1 MSTTNVSY
9 REQWAR
15 AVSEQKL
22 KDDFKALGHEP
33 TWDECNTIFE
43 EKTGLRP
50 ENPTSFKVGIVG
62 AGCAGLFTGMI
73 IDFINKNVEGLH
85 LQYEILEAASKDRL
99 GGRLYTY
106 KFPVKADS
114 PKGPHVR
121 ALNGHPFIRRTDA
134 IAGLL

>member
-1 MSTTNVSY
+1 MSTTHVSY
-9 REQWAR
+9 RELWAQT
-15 AVSEQKL
+15 VSEQKV
-22 KDDFKALGHEP
+22 KDDFEALGRKP
-33 TWDECNTIFE
+33 TDDECNTIFE

-50 ENPTSFKVGIVG
+50 DNPTSFKVGIVG

-73 IDFINKNVEGLH
+73 IDFINKKVQGLQ
-85 LQYEILEAASKDRL
+85 LQYEILEASSKDRL

-121 ALNGHPFIRRTDA
+121 TLHTHSLFSKLTAF
-134 IAGLL
+134 